1 MNNSLEICQLIDEVN
16 NITEQINSQGDASKD
31 QINQLI
37 CTQGDLISKL
47 LEHVELAGEVQKAN
61 LKFIFKLMDII
72 NKKGVRTENGEI
84 TISFEDDE
92 IENLN
97 KIMKEAI
104 AKGFTN

>member
-16 NITEQINSQGDASKD
+16 NITEQINSQENVDND

-37 CTQGDLISKL
+37 CAQGDLISKL
-47 LEHVELAGEVQKAN
+47 LEHVELAGEVQKTN
-61 LKFIFKLMDII
+61 LKFIFKLMDTI

-104 AKGFTN
+104 TKGFTD